1 MINDKLLKQI
11 RQSNDYYWRFGSHC
25 IFGKKDQ
32 IKKGNKYIDPTSP
45 KYRIVGINNTYK
57 DVYVEQMSDKEIK
70 GEFIKLIQPKAL
82 DKHKFEAVINFC
94 KLNGVEEWIIRYSGS
109 GDDGCIDE
117 CILDEKHK
125 KLKMNKNLCD
135 ACDTEVMKPLEEVIK
150 EFCYDALE
158 THHGGWEINDG
169 AHGEFIYKDKKI
181 KHTHNRAV
189 EEYETTN
196 ETYEVKNESKSST

>member
-1 MINDKLLKQI
+1 
-11 RQSNDYYWRFGSHC
+11 
-25 IFGKKDQ
+25 
-32 IKKGNKYIDPTSP
+32 
-45 KYRIVGINNTYK
+45 
-57 DVYVEQMSDKEIK
+57 MSDKEIK
-70 GEFIKLIQPKAL
+70 EEFIKLIQPKAL

-135 ACDTEVMKPLEEVIK
+135 ACDTEVIKPLEEVIK